1 MQKPENLLF
10 SNRDLSDLFI
20 PILIEQTLAL
30 GVGLAD
36 SIMVAQ
42 VSEAA
47 VSGVSLVD
55 FIMALL
61 INIFGALAGGGAVV
75 VGQYYG
81 MKNLQAGS
89 HAGRQMT
96 QFSFFFSLLI
106 MAGIFLLR
114 EPILNVMFGSVPQ
127 DVRQAAG
134 IYFNIVVP
142 SIPFIALYNCGAAM
156 FRTMGNA
163 KLPMIVMTSMNVLNI
178 AGNAML
184 VFLFKMGVAG
194 IAWPTLV
201 SRLGAAVIILA
212 LARRP
217 GLELQLRGWIAD
229 RFDWPM
235 VRRILNIG
243 APSAFESGMFSFGR
257 LLVLTI
263 VARFGTAAIAANSVA
278 GSIGVFQTL
287 PGLAIT
293 LGHSVIISRC
303 IGAERED
310 QARWYTSRLLRF
322 THMVFILS
330 NIAVCA
336 AMPLLMK
343 IYGLSPE
350 AERLVWIIVLSHGIT
365 QIFIW
370 PEGWLLPVAF
380 RAAGDARFPMVV
392 AIADM
397 IFIRIISAWFL
408 AVTFDM
414 GMLGTWYAMYLDW
427 VVRLVFFVPHYLS
440 GVWLK
445 YRAI

>member
-1 MQKPENLLF
+1 MEKPENLLF
-10 SNRDLSDLFI
+10 SNRDLYNLFI

-36 SIMVAQ
+36 SMMVAQ

-61 INIFGALAGGGAVV
+61 INIFGALASGGAVV

-81 MKNLQAGS
+81 MKSTDTADQ
-89 HAGRQMT
+89 AGRQMT
-96 QFSFFFSLLI
+96 QFSFFFSLFI
-106 MAGIFLLR
+106 MAAIFLLR
-114 EPILNVMFGSVPQ
+114 EPILNVLFGSVPPE
-127 DVRQAAG
+127 VRSAAG

-156 FRTMGNA
+156 FRTMGNS
-163 KLPMIVMTSMNVLNI
+163 KLPMAVMTSMNVLNI
-178 AGNAML
+178 AGNAVL
-184 VFLFKMGVAG
+184 VFVFRMGVAG
-194 IAWPTLV
+194 IAIPTFA
-201 SRLGAAVIILA
+201 SRFGAAVIILA

-217 GLELQLRGWIAD
+217 GLELHLRGWLTD
-229 RFDWPM
+229 RFCWPM

-243 APSAFESGMFSFGR
+243 APFAFESGMFSFGR

-287 PGLAIT
+287 PGLAVN
-293 LGHSVIISRC
+293 LGHSVIVSRC
-303 IGAERED
+303 IGAGRED
-310 QARWYTSRLLRF
+310 QAQWYTSRLLRF
-322 THMVFILS
+322 THLIFLLS
-330 NIAVCA
+330 NITVGA
-336 AMPLLMK
+336 AMPLLMR
-343 IYGLSPE
+343 IYSLSPE
-350 AERLVWIIVLSHGIT
+350 AVRLVWIIVLSHGII

-380 RAAGDARFPMVV
+380 RAAGDARFPMIV

-397 IFIRIISAWFL
+397 VFIRIISAWFL
-408 AVTFDM
+408 AVTFGM

-427 VVRLVFFVPHYLS
+427 LVRLVIFVPHYRS